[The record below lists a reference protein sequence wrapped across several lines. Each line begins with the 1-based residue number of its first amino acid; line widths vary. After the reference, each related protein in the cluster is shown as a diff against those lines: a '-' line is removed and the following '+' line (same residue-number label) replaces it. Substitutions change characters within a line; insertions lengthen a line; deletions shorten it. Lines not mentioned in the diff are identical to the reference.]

1 MDVARSGMHWILS
14 LPRKALL
21 RKNRKLLPSLLRPPD
36 WFGTAME
43 AVVPHSHALR
53 SSPQIRLHQ
62 SRQRFEIPW
71 AQSQVFL
78 AATPRH
84 RSAGRDLA
92 CRCMPRPPRRVTP
105 RPPRR
110 ALTPNDSLPTTSRM
124 SSLAAS
130 HACCCFARVPSARP
144 WKCTDLRFTHS

>member
-21 RKNRKLLPSLLRPPD
+21 RKNRKLLPLILRPPD

-71 AQSQVFL
+71 AQSQVFP

-105 RPPRR
+105 PPPRT
-110 ALTPNDSLPTTSRM
+110 AASRRHRP
-124 SSLAAS
+124 SLAAS
-130 HACCCFARVPSARP
+130 HACRCFARVPSARP